1 MNLYRNSIFIFGMAL
16 PLFATAIFLSVC
28 YLVHSKVTDSFE
40 KKQLG
45 FKSYQVTKVTKDQL
59 QGQVDK
65 QHKDLERWNAL
76 LKQETAS
83 ALSTQLQQIG
93 EHFSSKDFVKTAFD
107 PTGAKS
113 GFANVS
119 AQKSSQIKIA
129 FRGTF
134 TALQKAFL
142 ELETRMPQLQLQD
155 LKIDPN
161 SSQASLLNV
170 QVNYT
175 AWEN

>member
-1 MNLYRNSIFIFGMAL
+1 MNLYRKSILLFGIAL
-16 PLFATAIFLSVC
+16 PLFATVLLLGIC
-28 YLVHSKVTDSFE
+28 YIVQSKVATS
-40 KKQLG
+40 
-45 FKSYQVTKVTKDQL
+45 FKSKQQGYKTYQANKVTQNQL
-59 QGQVDK
+59 QTQVAK
-65 QHKDLERWNAL
+65 QSTNLVRWNTL

-107 PTGAKS
+107 PTGPKS

-119 AQKSSQIKIA
+119 SQKSSQVKIA

-155 LKIDPN
+155 LKIDP
-161 SSQASLLNV
+161 SSNQSTLLNV

>member
-1 MNLYRNSIFIFGMAL
+1 MNFYRKSILVFGVAL
-16 PLFATAIFLSVC
+16 PLFTSALLLSAC
-28 YLVHSKVTDSFE
+28 YVIQSKVADSFQR
-40 KKQLG
+40 KQQG
-45 FKSYQVTKVTKDQL
+45 YKMYQANKITQNQL
-59 QGQVDK
+59 QSQVSK
-65 QHKDLERWNAL
+65 QKTNLDRWNIL

-83 ALSTQLQQIG
+83 ALSTQLQQIS
-93 EHFSSKDFVKTAFD
+93 EHLSSKDFARTAFD
-107 PTGAKS
+107 PTGPKA
-113 GFANVS
+113 GFANIS

-155 LKIDPN
+155 LKIDP
-161 SSQASLLNV
+161 SSNQSALLNV